1 MESIA
6 DVLDT
11 HNVPSEQEVEAPKA
25 SFEVRLH
32 GQNGEASGFECD
44 GLEGVKA
51 LIKTLRGD
59 INDRLDR
66 QHEVLSLL
74 LKPKPRRF
82 SRVSEVPRAEA
93 APPTPPPPPRG
104 VKPQK
109 TNFTPQLFSTFTQH
123 DLAHAEMANMKD
135 EALAQAEY
143 AKTTASQEEGKGQC
157 LQRLVKS
164 NAFDLCCALI
174 VISNSVFLGV
184 EVEMSIASGGE
195 RNPTLQAIQ
204 FVYSGW
210 FLLELVLRFAVDGRK
225 LFYGEDWMWA
235 WLDVFV
241 VVTSLWEVIVDV
253 MYIVME
259 SGTGGEVPGVSGLKA
274 LRIIRITRI
283 VKAIRLMR
291 VFRFVMAFRTLITS
305 ILYTL
310 KSLFWAVMLL
320 FVIVYVFAVLFT
332 QAVNDYVADPARP
345 LTEVEREAS
354 KNFASLDATML
365 NLFMSIAGGVSWG
378 EVLPPLHAVSYAWVG
393 LYVFY
398 IAFTQFAVLNVVTGV
413 FCQSAI
419 ESAQNDHTTV
429 VHSILKNKALHVNKL
444 RKLFSNLGDGSSEAI
459 TFAIFEEKI
468 SSPDVQA
475 YFEVMG
481 LDVDDAW
488 SFFKLLDLD
497 DGGDVEIE
505 EFLMGCLR
513 LRGTARAIDVGK
525 IIHDQTWL
533 IKNQGKFQ
541 TWVEVELRR
550 IQEHISSFTG
560 QSMGLPSVQHSSA
573 AHSAGSNDD
582 NHDW

>member
-6 DVLDT
+6 DVLDP
-11 HNVPSEQEVEAPKA
+11 HDVPAEQEVEAPKA

-32 GQNGEASGFECD
+32 GQNGQGSDYD

-51 LIKTLRGD
+51 LLKSLRGD

-74 LKPKPRRF
+74 LKPPKARRF
-82 SRVSEVPRAEA
+82 SRVSEAPRADA
-93 APPTPPPPPRG
+93 APPPPPRG

-143 AKTTASQEEGKGQC
+143 GKTSATHEEAKGQC

-174 VISNSVFLGV
+174 VISNSIFLGV

-195 RNPTLQAIQ
+195 RNATLQAIQ
-204 FVYSGW
+204 FIYSGW
-210 FLLELVLRFAVDGRK
+210 FLLELVLRIAVDGRK

-253 MYIVME
+253 MYILME

-398 IAFTQFAVLNVVTGV
+398 IVVTGV

-429 VHSILKNKALHVNKL
+429 VHSILKNKEMHVNKL

-475 YFEVMG
+475 YFEVLG

-541 TWVEVELRR
+541 TWVEVELLR
-550 IQEHISSFTG
+550 IQENISSFTG
-560 QSMGLPSVQHSSA
+560 QSMGLPSVHHSA
-573 AHSAGSNDD
+573 AHSADD
-582 NHDW
+582 NHDNHDW